1 MRRRSR
7 KQNWR
12 KERMRWNRRRRRRKK
27 VNYIWQ
33 LVQLKTIEMCV
44 NNICSNMRKTLFI
57 SSFASERNRS
67 KRRFYFKLIPT
78 PVYSFKLYKWNQQ
91 EQGKSAVS
99 PITKFCHGRRQT
111 VYVWRLTSK
120 SIGIKHASSS
130 EFGAFIHFHISKW
143 FAVVGTASTHS
154 LSFPL
159 FKMSEEKNL
168 LSKCKEV
175 CRRKVSIMSLE
186 TLMKVYVRISQPKN
200 TLSQSLS
207 FSALSLQQPNAIS
220 LHVFFICPF
229 SPSLAVSG
237 HVCCNFGACENQRE
251 NTFFF
256 LHTIVIVLNSV
267 CRCQINWTE
276 RHTTHIPVQY
286 IERHIKTQPR
296 KKKVLSF
303 FVGASSCITERNTKE
318 KQQSTTNIL
327 TDFAYS
333 YRAVSECTC
342 VACSAIGLHKTLCEL
357 RKRNNK
363 KTVV

>member
-1 MRRRSR
+1 M
-7 KQNWR
+7 
-12 KERMRWNRRRRRRKK
+12 
-27 VNYIWQ
+27 
-33 LVQLKTIEMCV
+33 
-44 NNICSNMRKTLFI
+44 ICSHWNSINTLTLLPTFQN
-57 SSFASERNRS
+57 ER
-67 KRRFYFKLIPT
+67 
-78 PVYSFKLYKWNQQ
+78 
-91 EQGKSAVS
+91 
-99 PITKFCHGRRQT
+99 
-111 VYVWRLTSK
+111 
-120 SIGIKHASSS
+120 
-130 EFGAFIHFHISKW
+130 
-143 FAVVGTASTHS
+143 
-154 LSFPL
+154 
-159 FKMSEEKNL
+159 EKNL

-175 CRRKVSIMSLE
+175 CRRKVGIMSLE

-296 KKKVLSF
+296 KKKYYHFLLVHQ
-303 FVGASSCITERNTKE
+303 VASPNE
-318 KQQSTTNIL
+318 IL
-327 TDFAYS
+327 
-333 YRAVSECTC
+333 
-342 VACSAIGLHKTLCEL
+342 
-357 RKRNNK
+357 KRNNSRRRTFWFRVFVQSSEWVHLCGLFCDRITQNALRIAK
-363 KTVV
+363 KEQ